1 MMGDLRMGAA
11 GVTSHDDGV
20 VDRRP
25 SVRGLWHG
33 GRMSSLVHQGGG
45 SVKHEVEASRGAV
58 EGIKATLGAG

>member
-1 MMGDLRMGAA
+1 VIHGLGDPDSMMGDLRMCAA

-33 GRMSSLVHQGGG
+33 GRMSSLVHQGGLG
-45 SVKHEVEASRGAV
+45 EA
-58 EGIKATLGAG
+58 